1 LPPTL
6 GHWMDLQYQQ
16 KAWTQRGQTPSAM
29 RALEGIYSRQ
39 ITKAALISP
48 KRQLHKNY

>member
-1 LPPTL
+1 
-6 GHWMDLQYQQ
+6 MDLQYQQ

-39 ITKAALISP
+39 ITKAATENIADSYLLPSQDFI
-48 KRQLHKNY
+48 